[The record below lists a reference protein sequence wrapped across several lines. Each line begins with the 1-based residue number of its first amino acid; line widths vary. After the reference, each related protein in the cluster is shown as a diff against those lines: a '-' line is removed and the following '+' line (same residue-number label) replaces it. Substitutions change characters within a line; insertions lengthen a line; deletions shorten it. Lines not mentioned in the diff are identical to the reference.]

1 VSDSQIDER
10 VFRDFERVRHDQIAA
25 SYHDFFSAITALA
38 IEPLLAAAN
47 VTAGCRI
54 LDVACGPGSV
64 ASYSAHR
71 GAVACGIDLS
81 PRMIELANSLH
92 VGIDFREADIEALPF
107 QDDGFDA
114 VVCSFG
120 IGHFP
125 NPERAMT
132 ECVRVLRPRG
142 RLALSWWDLPS
153 RARLQG
159 IFVDALRE
167 AGATPPADIPAG
179 PPIFRYSEDSELRRV
194 LEHAGLEGIVIQQ
207 YSNMYRV
214 DSIETLWTGS
224 MGSLA
229 RTAAVVLAQ
238 TPDMQRRIRSAY
250 NRLAGEYMDDQ
261 GLAIPIAFK
270 VAAGR
275 RPDQASCRLPCSVK
289 TMRASDQR
297 RFP

>member
-1 VSDSQIDER
+1 MSDSQIDER
-10 VFRDFERVRHDQIAA
+10 AFRDFERVRHDQIAS
-25 SYHDFFSAITALA
+25 SYHHFFSAVTALA

-64 ASYSAHR
+64 ASRAAHR

-92 VGIDFREADIEALPF
+92 VGIDFREADVEALPF
-107 QDDGFDA
+107 QDDAFDA
-114 VVCSFG
+114 VVCGFG

-132 ECVRVLRPRG
+132 ECVRVLRQRG

-159 IFVDALRE
+159 MFVDALRE
-167 AGATPPADIPAG
+167 LGVTPPPDIPAG
-179 PPIFRYSEDSELRRV
+179 PPIFRYSEDSELCRV
-194 LEHAGLEGIVIQQ
+194 LEHAGLEEIMIQQ
-207 YSNMYRV
+207 YSKSHRV
-214 DSIETLWTGS
+214 DSIEALWTGS

-229 RTAAVVLAQ
+229 RTSAVVLAQ
-238 TPDMQRRIRSAY
+238 TPNMQERIRSTY
-250 NRLAGEYMDDQ
+250 NRLAGEYMEEQ
-261 GLAIPIAFK
+261 GIAIPIAFK

-275 RPDQASCRLPCSVK
+275 RPE
-289 TMRASDQR
+289 
-297 RFP
+297 